1 LASLSIAILTNYHL
15 PFSEALGVSM
25 VLSLHKLISILSV
38 AFLGF
43 IAWIIYL
50 ANTGQSSI
58 FFKFVA
64 SIPYGDKIGHFCLF
78 GLLTLG
84 VNFAFK
90 LKFYT
95 LVSFE
100 IYVGS
105 TVVFFLVLLEE
116 LSQYFI
122 PSRTLDV
129 TDLLADVV
137 GIITFSLITKF
148 ISKYT

>member
-1 LASLSIAILTNYHL
+1 
-15 PFSEALGVSM
+15 M
-25 VLSLHKLISILSV
+25 VLSMHKLISIISV

-50 ANTGQSSI
+50 ANTGQNSI

-64 SIPYGDKIGHFCLF
+64 SIPYGDKLGHFCLF

-84 VNFAFK
+84 INFAFK
-90 LKFYT
+90 LKLFT
-95 LVSFE
+95 LISLN

-105 TVVFFLVLLEE
+105 TVVFIFVVLEE

-122 PSRTLDV
+122 PNRTLDA
-129 TDLLADVV
+129 TDLLADFV
-137 GIITFSLITKF
+137 GIITFSLVTKF

>member
-1 LASLSIAILTNYHL
+1 
-15 PFSEALGVSM
+15 M
-25 VLSLHKLISILSV
+25 HKLISTLSII
-38 AFLGF
+38 FLGF

-50 ANTGQSSI
+50 ANTAQSSI
-58 FFKFVA
+58 FFEFVGT
-64 SIPYGDKIGHFCLF
+64 IPYGDKLGHFCLF

-84 VNFAFK
+84 ANFAFK
-90 LKFYT
+90 LKSYK
-95 LVSFE
+95 LLSLNV
-100 IYVGS
+100 YVGS
-105 TVVFFLVLLEE
+105 MTVFLFVLAEE

-129 TDLLADVV
+129 TDLFSDIV